1 MPMATKQEGYP
12 VNAERAAAATVE
24 KSEAPVATAE
34 TTPLK
39 GKAKTLAPSGG
50 TQPTQKDRSIIN
62 QTACKCAAMM
72 SNALSGYVGSA
83 EALEAKVFE
92 LAAKFEAHMLSKYEE

>member
-12 VNAERAAAATVE
+12 VGAERAAAAVVE
-24 KSEAPVATAE
+24 KSEAPVAE

-50 TQPTQKDRSIIN
+50 TQPTVKDRSIIN
-62 QTACKCAAMM
+62 QTAFKCAAMM
-72 SNALSGYVGSA
+72 SQSLANFVGSA
-83 EALEAKVFE
+83 DALEAKVFE
-92 LAAKFEAHMLSKYEE
+92 LAQKFEAKMLSKYEE